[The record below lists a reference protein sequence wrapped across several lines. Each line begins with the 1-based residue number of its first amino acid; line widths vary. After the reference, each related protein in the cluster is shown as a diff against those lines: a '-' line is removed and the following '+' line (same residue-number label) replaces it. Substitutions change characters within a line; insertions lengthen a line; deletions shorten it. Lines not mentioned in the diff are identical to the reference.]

1 MASEYMFRVTVL
13 SPSEGKRGETVTKE
27 YRLRPPVNIGRSA
40 ENHVQID
47 NHFVSGNHARV
58 EEIGRRVCVTDLG
71 SRNGVHVE
79 QGGERLRIAA
89 QTPYEVSPNG
99 FEFYLGSDIRV
110 SVELE
115 QAPGRHLLPSPPEV
129 APARRPRFSLSEPE
143 LSGLGDGL
151 PALPDLGRPIRDLP
165 PLDVPRAGFADEGG
179 LSLPALPGRSAGRE
193 PDRPQPPARQQAPV
207 RNFEPVKPAYGRRPD
222 PAEQGHSL
230 ELKTGSFDL
239 SLELLALQGLRE
251 IVASLTPGRTLDT
264 RGDVARLVSR
274 LHNTLEVVCRTFL
287 ALRDGHAK
295 FLSGLHMQHSAQYDP
310 ARVALDTARDPAGV
324 ASHLLDFR
332 EEAPEPGQALEA
344 ILKELGVH
352 QVALLDGLM
361 QGIRALL
368 EELSP
373 ESIAEEVENKR
384 GMPRLG
390 GGERALWKEY
400 CARYQ
405 RFADDG
411 EAFARVFGAEFTSA
425 YRAYRRSHAPRR

>member
-13 SPSEGKRGETVTKE
+13 SPGKRGEMATQK
-27 YRLRPPVNIGRSA
+27 YRLRPPINIGRAA
-40 ENHVQID
+40 ESQIQIN
-47 NHFVSGNHARV
+47 NHFVSSNHARI
-58 EEIGRRVCVTDLG
+58 EEMGRRICVSDLG
-71 SRNGVHVE
+71 SRNGVHVQ
-79 QGGERLRIAA
+79 QGAERVRIAA
-89 QTPYEVSPNG
+89 HTPHEVSPAG
-99 FEFYLGSDIRV
+99 FEFYLGADIRI
-110 SVELE
+110 SVEAE
-115 QAPGRHLLPSPPEV
+115 QMPVRHPPPSPAEV
-129 APARRPRFSLSEPE
+129 APARRPRFGVSEAE

-151 PALPDLGRPIRDLP
+151 PALPELGRPMRELP
-165 PLDVPRAGFADEGG
+165 PLDLPSAAFPSDDGG
-179 LSLPALPGRSAGRE
+179 LSLPAVPRRSAGGE
-193 PDRPQPPARQQAPV
+193 PARPQPAARQPAQV
-207 RNFEPVKPAYGRRPD
+207 GGFEPVQPAYGRRPE
-222 PAEQGHSL
+222 PAGQGQSL

-251 IVASLTPGRTLDT
+251 MVASLTPGRTLDT

-274 LHNTLEVVCRTFL
+274 LHTTLDVVCRSLLT
-287 ALRDGHAK
+287 LRDGHAK
-295 FLSGLHMQHSAQYDP
+295 FLSGLHMQQSAHYDP

-332 EEAPEPGQALEA
+332 EETPEPGQALEA
-344 ILKELGVH
+344 ILKELSLH

-373 ESIAEEVENKR
+373 ESIAQEVEGRR
-384 GMPRLG
+384 GLPRLG
-390 GGERALWKEY
+390 RGERALWEEY

-425 YRAYRRSHAPRR
+425 YRAYRRSHAVRR